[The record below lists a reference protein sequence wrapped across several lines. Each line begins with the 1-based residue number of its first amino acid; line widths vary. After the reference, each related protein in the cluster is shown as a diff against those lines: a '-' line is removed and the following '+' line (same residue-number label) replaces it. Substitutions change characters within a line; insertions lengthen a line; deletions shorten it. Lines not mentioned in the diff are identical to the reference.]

1 MGNTKKDIRLNI
13 RVPQYLKDKIAQE
26 AEKKNMT
33 QSEFVRNLI
42 TIYFFEHKE
51 QKEVTSDG
59 RVFESMGGLIY
70 AKLESSTYIK

>member
-1 MGNTKKDIRLNI
+1 MENAKKDIRLNI
-13 RVPQYLKDKIAQE
+13 RVPQFLKDKIAQE

-51 QKEVTSDG
+51 
-59 RVFESMGGLIY
+59 
-70 AKLESSTYIK
+70 

>member
-51 QKEVTSDG
+51 
-59 RVFESMGGLIY
+59 
-70 AKLESSTYIK
+70 